1 MLRVLLDANVYFS
14 YLLAPDAPGTIQQ
27 LMSAALEGRYTLLLP
42 GELLAEMSET
52 LSRKQALSRRTNP
65 QERQKLLSRFMEI
78 AEKIDTIREEIPTV
92 TRDRKDDYLLAYAV
106 IGQVDYLVTG
116 DMDLLV
122 LDHVGPVH
130 IVRPA
135 DFLAVLSQ
143 QPPS

>member
-1 MLRVLLDANVYFS
+1 MLRVLLDANVYIS

>member
-1 MLRVLLDANVYFS
+1 MLRVLLDANVYIS
-14 YLLAPDAPGTIQQ
+14 YMLAPDAPGTIQQ

-42 GELLAEMSET
+42 RELLAEMSEA
-52 LSRKQALSRRTNP
+52 LSRKETLSRRTNP
-65 QERQKLLSRFMEI
+65 KERQRVLSRFMEV
-78 AEKIDTIREEIPTV
+78 AEKIETITEAIPTV

-122 LDHVGPVH
+122 LDHVGPVQ

-143 QPPS
+143 QSPS

>member
-1 MLRVLLDANVYFS
+1 MLRVLLDANVYIS
-14 YLLAPDAPGTIQQ
+14 YMLAPDAPGTIQQ

-42 GELLAEMSET
+42 RELLAEMSEA
-52 LSRKQALSRRTNP
+52 LSRKEMLSRRTNP
-65 QERQKLLSRFMEI
+65 KERQRLLSRFMEI
-78 AEKIDTIREEIPTV
+78 AEKIETITEAIPTV

-116 DMDLLV
+116 DIDLLV
-122 LDHVGPVH
+122 LDHVGPVQ

>member
-1 MLRVLLDANVYFS
+1 MLRVLLDANVYIS

-42 GELLAEMSET
+42 RELLAEMSET

-122 LDHVGPVH
+122 LDHVGPVQ

-135 DFLAVLSQ
+135 DFLAVLSRQ
-143 QPPS
+143 SPS

>member
-1 MLRVLLDANVYFS
+1 MLRVLLDANVYIS

-42 GELLAEMSET
+42 RELLAEMSET

-65 QERQKLLSRFMEI
+65 QERQKLLSRFMEVV
-78 AEKIDTIREEIPTV
+78 EKIETITEAIPTV
-92 TRDRKDDYLLAYAV
+92 TRDRKDDYVLAYAV